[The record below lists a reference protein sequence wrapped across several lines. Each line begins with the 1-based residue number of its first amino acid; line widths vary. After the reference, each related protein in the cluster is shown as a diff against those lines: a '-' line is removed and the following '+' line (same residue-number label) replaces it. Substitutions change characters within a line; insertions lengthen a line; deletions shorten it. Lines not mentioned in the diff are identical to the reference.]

1 MIEIKRANQNII
13 ETIPYSHQRIF
24 EIPHYTLSKE
34 GDQSVILSSFIR
46 TYYIKVNEKFLVPRK

>member
-34 GDQSVILSSFIR
+34 GDQSVINSAFF
-46 TYYIKVNEKFLVPRK
+46 Y